1 MTMAQKEWK
10 KITNNSNLKYYRGN
24 IIYRATYNRKM
35 FRYPIFKIEKTHF
48 NEKMIAILRDDK
60 LYNWEEVVNQ
70 IDKKSAEV
78 NVAFKTLS
86 AEIQKGDTIKIQDI
100 DNYLVMGGNVP
111 NVSVQEGLIAQ
122 FEEWIIN
129 YNEEKRQNIKKRGQ
143 EVQEKGLLA
152 GSKDFRSC
160 LNLLKDFEY
169 DNYLTY
175 PITLKDIDDNFIA
188 ELLDYC
194 YDERISDDNHTYL
207 TKGNLVNKTIQKR
220 FDSLFQFLNSITN
233 NRLPNGISKP
243 RLDVVDREI
252 IRLEKDEIA
261 ILRNLELSDYQEQ
274 IVRDYFL
281 FLCFTGLRF
290 ADFYKLNRTYY
301 NEQENY
307 IKLKSNKTFADCQIP
322 LHAAAKDIADKY
334 GWNFHEYTNQGLN
347 RALHTLFEKYNLFE
361 EEITMEYMQSGRKTY
376 TKKKRELITCHS
388 GRRTFISRL
397 IEDGADIHDVMSCT
411 GHKKYDTLKF
421 YVDKFGRERQK
432 RLKSMIDNL

>member
-1 MTMAQKEWK
+1 MAQKEWK
-10 KITNNSNLKYYRGN
+10 KLANNSTLIYYRGN
-24 IIYRATYNRKM
+24 IVYRATYNRKM
-35 FRYPIFKIEKTHF
+35 FRYPIYKIDKSHF
-48 NEKMIAILRDDK
+48 NEKMFAILRDDSQ
-60 LYNWEEVVNQ
+60 YNVDEVVCS
-70 IDKKSAEV
+70 IDSKVAEI
-78 NVAFKTLS
+78 NNAFKTIA
-86 AEIQKGDTIKIQDI
+86 AETPKGQTIKLQDI
-100 DNYLVMGGNVP
+100 DNFLVVGSNIP
-111 NVSVQEGLIAQ
+111 NISVQDGVIAQ
-122 FEEWIIN
+122 FEEWIIK
-129 YNEEKRQNIKKRGQ
+129 YNEDKRQNIKKRGQ
-143 EVQEKGLLA
+143 DVLEKGLLA

-169 DNYLTY
+169 DNYLTST
-175 PITLKDIDDNFIA
+175 IQLKDIDDNFIA

-194 YDERISDDNHTYL
+194 YEERISDKNHTYL

-233 NRLPNGISKP
+233 NNLPNRIVKP

-261 ILRNLELSDYQEQ
+261 ILRNLDLSDYQEQ

-281 FLCFTGLRF
+281 FLCYTGLRF
-290 ADFYKLNRTYY
+290 ADFYKLNRTYF
-301 NEQENY
+301 NPKENY

-322 LHAAAKDIADKY
+322 LHAAAKEIADKY
-334 GWNFHEYTNQGLN
+334 KWNFHEYTNQGLN
-347 RALHTLFEKYNLFE
+347 RALHSLFEKYDLFGQ
-361 EEITMEYMQSGRKTY
+361 EITMEYMQSGRKTY

-421 YVDKFGRERQK
+421 YVDKFGKERQM

>member
-1 MTMAQKEWK
+1 MAKKEWIK
-10 KITNNSNLKYYRGN
+10 LANNSLLIYYRGN
-24 IIYRATYNRKM
+24 IVYRATYNRKM
-35 FRYPIFKIEKTHF
+35 FRYPIYKIDKSHF
-48 NEKMIAILRDDK
+48 NEKMFAILRDDSQ
-60 LYNWEEVVNQ
+60 YNVDEVVCS
-70 IDKKSAEV
+70 IDSKVAEI
-78 NVAFKTLS
+78 NNAFKTIA
-86 AEIQKGDTIKIQDI
+86 AETSKGQTIKLQDI
-100 DNYLVMGGNVP
+100 DNFLVVGSNIP
-111 NVSVQEGLIAQ
+111 NISVQDGVIAQ
-122 FEEWIIN
+122 FEEWIIK
-129 YNEEKRQNIKKRGQ
+129 YNEDKRQNIKKRGQ
-143 EVQEKGLLA
+143 DVQAKGLLA

-169 DNYLTY
+169 DNYLTST
-175 PITLKDIDDNFIA
+175 IQLKDIDDNFIA
-188 ELLDYC
+188 DLLDYC
-194 YDERISDDNHTYL
+194 YEERISDKNHTYL

-233 NRLPNGISKP
+233 NNLPNRIIKP

-281 FLCFTGLRF
+281 FLCYTGLRF

-421 YVDKFGRERQK
+421 YVDKFGKERQM
-432 RLKSMIDNL
+432 RLKSMIANL